1 MSKAVF
7 RGRAIVTALVALV
20 FTAMLVIPASAQNA
34 GTETA
39 LEKQRNQFPDAETS
53 LRAVSPRKLSG
64 ILAQFDA
71 LTQYP
76 LYPYLQRIVLER
88 NLSLQNRDAIAAFLA
103 EHAGEP
109 VTYGLRRDWLDY
121 LSEHNHKDAFL
132 RHYKP
137 GLGAELTCQYLKY
150 QINDAAEPASYLR
163 QVDNLWLSGRSQPN
177 ACDPLFRQWQKQG
190 LMTPDKILKR
200 IEKAARGGT
209 ARLIPYLGRK
219 LPDDRQYL
227 AERWQEVRRN
237 PGVVNRARRFPLTY
251 PDIEA
256 AILAWG
262 IERLAWRDADAA
274 IDAYYRWQPE
284 NIFDKPQLLM
294 LHRAI
299 ALSLAI
305 DDAPEASEW
314 LKRADVDGADED
326 VKRWH
331 LAYLLRQ
338 RQWKSVL
345 TVIGKADMARR
356 NDEAFIYWTARA
368 FGELGM
374 PDQADILFERLA
386 GQRHYYGFMASAR
399 LARVPSLDHAPVP
412 VDAAALG
419 QLRHHPAARRAYE
432 FFKME
437 RFLEARREWRYLMR
451 QVDSEDVKYLAV
463 LASEWGWHDQA
474 IVSFAQSGYWNDV
487 ERRFPL
493 AYNPQFAQASQQFAV
508 PQALAMA
515 IARRESSFM
524 HDAVSPAGATGL
536 MQLMPTTAQYLA
548 NTSVSRK
555 TLFQPNQNLQFGVQY
570 LRYLM
575 DKMHN
580 NPVLVTASYNAGW
593 RRVLDWLP
601 QEEAIPTDI
610 WIETIPYHETRD
622 YVKAVLAYRYIY
634 ENQLG
639 ESTDLFESLAEA
651 VIPAASDLERRT
663 EINAVNLAPE

>member
-1 MSKAVF
+1 MNKAVLG
-7 RGRAIVTALVALV
+7 GRTIVTALGALA
-20 FTAMLVIPASAQNA
+20 FAAMLVSAANAQNSV
-34 GTETA
+34 TETA
-39 LEKQRNQFPDAETS
+39 LERQREQFPDAETS
-53 LRAVSPRKLSG
+53 LRAISSRDVSG
-64 ILAQFDA
+64 ILAQFDG

-76 LYPYLQRIVLER
+76 LYAYLQRIVLER
-88 NLSLQNRDAIAAFLA
+88 NLSLQNRDAIEGFLA
-103 EHAGEP
+103 EHAGQP
-109 VTYGLRRDWLDY
+109 VSYGLRRDWLSF
-121 LSEHNHKDAFL
+121 LSENNHKAAFL
-132 RHYKP
+132 NNYKA

-150 QINDAAEPASYLR
+150 QINDASDPASYLQ

-177 ACDPLFRQWQKQG
+177 GCDPLFRQWQKQG
-190 LMTPDKILKR
+190 FMTPEKVLKR
-200 IEKAARGGT
+200 IEKAAKGGT

-237 PGVVNRARRFPLTY
+237 PAVVNRTRRFPLTY

-256 AILAWG
+256 TILAWG

-274 IDAYYRWQPE
+274 MDAYYRWQPE

-314 LKRADVDGADED
+314 LQRADVDGADDD

-345 TVIGKADMARR
+345 TVIGKADMGRR

-368 FGELGM
+368 FAELGM
-374 PDQADILFERLA
+374 PNQANMLFERLA

-399 LARVPSLDHAPVP
+399 LARAPSLDHAPVP
-412 VDAAALG
+412 VDADALDP
-419 QLRHHPAARRAYE
+419 LRHHPAARRAYE

-437 RFLEARREWRYLMR
+437 RYLEARREWRYLMR
-451 QVDSEDVKYLAV
+451 QVDSEEMKYLGV

-493 AYNPQFAQASQQFAV
+493 AYSPQFAQASQQFAV

-536 MQLMPTTAQYLA
+536 MQLMPTTARYLA
-548 NTSVSRK
+548 NTSVTRK

-601 QEEAIPTDI
+601 QEQAIPTDI
-610 WIETIPYHETRD
+610 WIETIPYYETRD

-639 ESTDLFESLAEA
+639 ETTDLFESLADA
-651 VIPAASDLERRT
+651 VIPAASDLRRRPG
-663 EINAVNLAPE
+663 ISAVNLAPQ